1 MTTIL
6 NEKTDRT
13 VKNIHL
19 MVTPLCDRKCPNC
32 CNNLYTLNEIPYA
45 TEDELKQCERLF
57 LTGGEPFRYTA
68 VDDLAEYYKKRYP
81 NIKQVIVYG
90 NAYDCERYI
99 MKGGTFHY
107 IDGLSLSIKSKKDK
121 ECMESMARD
130 YEFEGLKH
138 NRLYVFDNLMPIG
151 VEIPNFAIYNR
162 AWQSLDEYKPA
173 DDSIFR
179 KMC

>member
-6 NEKTDRT
+6 NKKTDRT

-32 CNNLYTLNEIPYA
+32 CNNLYTLN
-45 TEDELKQCERLF
+45 
-57 LTGGEPFRYTA
+57 
-68 VDDLAEYYKKRYP
+68 
-81 NIKQVIVYG
+81 G

-138 NRLYVFDNLMPIG
+138 NRLYVFDNLMPTG